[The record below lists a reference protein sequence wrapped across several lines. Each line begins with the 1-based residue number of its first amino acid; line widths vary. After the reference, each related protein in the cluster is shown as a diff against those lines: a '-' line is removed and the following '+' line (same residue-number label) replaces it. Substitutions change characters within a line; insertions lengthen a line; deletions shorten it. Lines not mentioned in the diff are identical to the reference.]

1 VGRIGP
7 VAAIPKHSDENALQ
21 SYERLRLA
29 LGASSACIWDRDT
42 RTDEVF
48 LSDGWATLIGA
59 PPGET
64 RTTLQA
70 LIAMVHPE
78 DIDASIALATEA
90 VKGLRDEYVIEHRV
104 RTCAGDW
111 RWIMSRGRVTERGAD
126 GRALRLSGINIDI
139 HGRKAAELA
148 LAESEARY
156 RSLIALSQHT
166 YWETDTEHRLAGVG
180 DEAAI
185 VAALPVAEQVRKCF
199 WDAPSSIPDEAGWRE
214 LRLKFDRHEP
224 FQHFEVSRPMDGGG
238 ERHSV
243 LSGEPRFD
251 HGGRFLGY
259 RGFSRDVTERVIAA
273 RRAREAYDRVR
284 AAIENLDEVVA
295 LTDAEDRFVMVNRAF
310 LKMSGVI
317 AGFTRPGWT
326 YEQYLRAGIASGNI
340 VGAIGREEAWLEER
354 FALRRKASQQM
365 ELQLASGQ
373 WLLLRDQKLADGGTI
388 TWGLDIS
395 DRKRAEEALATS
407 EARFRAV
414 FERSNAGIAM
424 WGVDGIYI
432 AANTA
437 YCELVGY
444 SADEL
449 VGKIAAGELRL
460 PGDDEGFDLTGRMV
474 RGEVAFTSRDRRYR
488 RRDGGEVWGR
498 TTVAAVKGNDGMPE
512 HFVSVVIDITEAR
525 KVRERNERIN
535 IELEER
541 VAERTVELRGALKEL
556 DAFAYSV
563 SHDLRAPVGAVSG
576 LAHLLRSAE
585 APRLSDD
592 GRRLLGMIEGNAERM
607 VGLIDG
613 LLRLSQ
619 LGRGAIKRVPLSM
632 ADLARDVL
640 RDVADGARA
649 EIRLGRLPGCDGDSM
664 ILRQVWANLIGNALK
679 YSRTRAAARV
689 DIGWDA
695 ERNAYFVRDNGVGFD
710 MQYASK
716 LFGAF
721 ERLHG
726 ESEFEGSGIGLAIV
740 QRILERHGG
749 KIWAEAAP
757 DCGATFWFSV
767 PAGAS
772 AKKR

>member
-1 VGRIGP
+1 MNKAGRDDARQP
-7 VAAIPKHSDENALQ
+7 
-21 SYERLRLA
+21 YERLRLA
-29 LGASSACIWDRDT
+29 LGASSACVWERDT

-48 LSDGWATLIGA
+48 LSEGWAALIGA

-78 DIDASIALATEA
+78 DVEASVGMATEA
-90 VKGLRDEYVIEHRV
+90 VKGLRDEYAVEHRV
-104 RTCAGDW
+104 RTLAGDW
-111 RWIMSRGRVTERGAD
+111 RWILSRGRVTERGAN
-126 GRALRLSGINIDI
+126 GRALRLSGINVDV
-139 HGRKAAELA
+139 HGRKTAELA

-166 YWETDTEHRLAGVG
+166 YWETDAVHRLVGAG
-180 DEAAI
+180 ERSAI
-185 VAALPVAEQVRKCF
+185 VAALPMAEQIGKSF
-199 WDAPSSIPDEAGWRE
+199 WDAPSTIPDEAGWRR
-214 LRLKFDRHEP
+214 LRQKFDRREA
-224 FQHFEVSRPMDGGG
+224 FTHFEVSRRVSGGG
-238 ERHSV
+238 ECHHV

-251 HGGRFLGY
+251 QGGRFLGY
-259 RGFSRDVTERVIAA
+259 RGFSRDVTDRVVAA
-273 RRAREAYDRVR
+273 RGAREAYERVR

-317 AGFTRPGWT
+317 AEFAQPGWT
-326 YEQYLRAGIASGNI
+326 YEQYLRAGIAAGNI
-340 VGAIGREEAWLEER
+340 VAAIGREDAWLAER
-354 FALRRKASQQM
+354 MELRRKASQQM
-365 ELQLASGQ
+365 ELHLSTGQ

-424 WGVDGIYI
+424 WGVDGRFL
-432 AANTA
+432 AVNNA
-437 YCELVGY
+437 YCDFVGY
-444 SADEL
+444 AADEL
-449 VGKIAAGELRL
+449 VGKMAAGELRL
-460 PGDDEGFDLTGRMV
+460 PGDDEGFDMTGRMV
-474 RGEVAFTSRDRRYR
+474 RGEIAVTSRDRRYR
-488 RRDGGEVWGR
+488 RRDGSVVWGR
-498 TTVAAVKGNDGMPE
+498 TTVAAVKGNDGVPE

-525 KVRERNERIN
+525 KARERNERLN
-535 IELEER
+535 VELEER
-541 VAERTVELRGALKEL
+541 VAERTVELRSALKEL

-576 LAHLLRSAE
+576 IAHLLRTGE
-585 APRLSDD
+585 AARLSDD
-592 GRRLLGMIEGNAERM
+592 GKRLLGMIEGNAERM

-619 LGRGAIKRVPLSM
+619 LGRGTIRRIPLSM
-632 ADLARDVL
+632 DELARDVL
-640 RDVADGARA
+640 RDVAGGARA
-649 EIRLGRLPGCDGDSM
+649 DIRIAELPGCDGDPA

-679 YSRTRAAARV
+679 YSRTREAARV
-689 DIGWDA
+689 EIGWD
-695 ERNAYFVRDNGVGFD
+695 EQCQAYYVRDNGVGFD

-726 ESEFEGSGIGLAIV
+726 EAEFEGSGIGLAIV

-749 KIWAEAAP
+749 RIWADAAP
-757 DCGATFWFSV
+757 ERGATFWFTV
-767 PAGAS
+767 PAAVS
-772 AKKR
+772 ARPR

>member
-1 VGRIGP
+1 MDKSEESARQW
-7 VAAIPKHSDENALQ
+7 N
-21 SYERLRLA
+21 ERLRLA
-29 LGASSACIWDRDT
+29 LGASSACVWERDT

-48 LSDGWATLIGA
+48 LSEGWAAITGA

-64 RTTLQA
+64 RTTLPA
-70 LIAMVHPE
+70 LIATVHAE
-78 DIDASIALATEA
+78 DVEASVRMATEA
-90 VKGLRDEYVIEHRV
+90 VKGLREEYVVEHRV
-104 RTCAGDW
+104 RTVAGEW
-111 RWIMSRGRVTERGAD
+111 RWILSRGRVTERGAD

-139 HGRKAAELA
+139 HARKVAELA

-156 RSLIALSQHT
+156 RSLIVLSQHT
-166 YWETDTEHRLAGVG
+166 YWETDAGHRLARTGDASALVG
-180 DEAAI
+180 
-185 VAALPVAEQVRKCF
+185 ALPAAEQVGKSF
-199 WDAPSSIPDEAGWRE
+199 WDAPSTIPDEAGWRE
-214 LRLKFDRHEP
+214 LRLKFDRREP
-224 FQHFEVSRPMDGGG
+224 FQHFEVSRRMSGGG

-251 HGGRFLGY
+251 PGGRFLGY

-310 LKMSGVI
+310 LTVSGEI
-317 AGFTRPGWT
+317 ADFAQPGWT
-326 YEQYLRAGIASGNI
+326 YEQYLRAGIAAGRF
-340 VGAIGREEAWLEER
+340 VGAIGREEEWIGER
-354 FALRRKASQQM
+354 MALRRKGGQHI
-365 ELQLASGQ
+365 ELQLSSGQ

-388 TWGLDIS
+388 TWGLDIT

-424 WGVDGIYI
+424 WAVDGIYL

-437 YCELVGY
+437 YCEFVGY
-444 SADEL
+444 ASEEL
-449 VGKIAAGELRL
+449 VGKVAAGELRL
-460 PGDDEGFDLTGRMV
+460 PGDDENFDLTGRMV
-474 RGEVAFTSRDRRYR
+474 RGEVAFSSRDRRYL

-525 KVRERNERIN
+525 KARERNERIN
-535 IELEER
+535 VELEER
-541 VAERTVELRGALKEL
+541 VAERTVELRSALKEL

-576 LAHLLRSAE
+576 LAHLLRTGE

-607 VGLIDG
+607 VGLIEG

-619 LGRGAIKRVPLSM
+619 LSRGAIHRVPLSM
-632 ADLARDVL
+632 EDLARDVL
-640 RDVADGARA
+640 RDIAGAARA
-649 EIRLGRLPGCDGDSM
+649 EIVVGKLPECDGDPA

-689 DIGWDA
+689 EVGWDA
-695 ERNAYFVRDNGVGFD
+695 QKKAYFVRDNGVGFD
-710 MQYASK
+710 MQYAAK

-726 ESEFEGSGIGLAIV
+726 EAEFEGSGIGLAIV

-749 KIWAEAAP
+749 KIWADAAP
-757 DCGATFWFSV
+757 DRGATFWFSV
-767 PAGAS
+767 PTAAS

>member
-1 VGRIGP
+1 MAVLLMQP
-7 VAAIPKHSDENALQ
+7 EENA
-21 SYERLRLA
+21 
-29 LGASSACIWDRDT
+29 
-42 RTDEVF
+42 
-48 LSDGWATLIGA
+48 
-59 PPGET
+59 
-64 RTTLQA
+64 
-70 LIAMVHPE
+70 
-78 DIDASIALATEA
+78 
-90 VKGLRDEYVIEHRV
+90 
-104 RTCAGDW
+104 
-111 RWIMSRGRVTERGAD
+111 
-126 GRALRLSGINIDI
+126 
-139 HGRKAAELA
+139 RKTAELA

-166 YWETDTEHRLAGVG
+166 YWETDTAHRLTATG
-180 DEAAI
+180 DAAAI
-185 VAALPVAEQVRKCF
+185 VGALPVAEQAGKRF
-199 WDAPSSIPDEAGWRE
+199 WDTPSTIPDEAGWRA
-214 LRLKFDRHEP
+214 LRLDFERQAP
-224 FQHFEVSRPMDGGG
+224 FRHFEVSRRTAGGG
-238 ERHSV
+238 ERHHV

-251 HGGRFLGY
+251 QGGRFLGY
-259 RGFSRDVTERVIAA
+259 RGFSRDVTDRVIDA
-273 RRAREAYDRVR
+273 RRARAAYDRLR

-310 LKMSGVI
+310 LKMSG
-317 AGFTRPGWT
+317 ATADFARPGWT
-326 YEQYLRAGIASGNI
+326 YEQYLRAGIAVGNI

-354 FALRRKASQQM
+354 LASRRKASQRM
-365 ELQLASGQ
+365 ELQLAGGQ

-407 EARFRAV
+407 EAHFRTV

-424 WGVDGIYI
+424 WAVDGKYL
-432 AANTA
+432 AANGA
-437 YCELVGY
+437 YCEFIGY
-444 SADEL
+444 TAEEL
-449 VGKIAAGELRL
+449 VGKLTAGALRL

-488 RRDGGEVWGR
+488 RRDGSEVWGR
-498 TTVAAVKGNDGMPE
+498 TTVAAVKGNDGMPQ

-525 KVRERNERIN
+525 QARERNERLN
-535 IELEER
+535 VELEER
-541 VAERTVELRGALKEL
+541 VAERTFELRSALKEL

-576 LAHLLRSAE
+576 IAHLLRTGEAE
-585 APRLSDD
+585 RLSDD
-592 GRRLLGMIEGNAERM
+592 GKRLLGMIEGNAERM

-619 LGRGAIKRVPLSM
+619 LGRGAIHRVPLSM
-632 ADLARDVL
+632 EELARDVL
-640 RDVADGARA
+640 RDVAGETRA
-649 EIRLGRLPGCDGDSM
+649 DIRIGRLPECDGDPA
-664 ILRQVWANLIGNALK
+664 ILRQVWVNLIGNALK

-695 ERNAYFVRDNGVGFD
+695 PKKAYFVRDNGVGFD

-749 KIWAEAAP
+749 KIWADAAP
-757 DCGATFWFSV
+757 DRGATFWFSV
-767 PAGAS
+767 PAAAS

>member
-1 VGRIGP
+1 MQAKER
-7 VAAIPKHSDENALQ
+7 ARQWS
-21 SYERLRLA
+21 ERLRDA
-29 LGASSACIWDRDT
+29 LGASSACIWERDT
-42 RTDEVF
+42 RTDEVI
-48 LSDGWATLIGA
+48 LTEGWATLIGA

-64 RTTLQA
+64 RTTLGA

-78 DIDASIALATEA
+78 DLDAAVGIATET
-90 VKGLRDEYVIEHRV
+90 VKGLRNEYAVEHRV
-104 RTCAGDW
+104 RTVAGDW
-111 RWIMSRGRVTERGAD
+111 RWILSRGRVTERGAD
-126 GRALRLSGINIDI
+126 GRALRLSGINLDI
-139 HGRKAAELA
+139 HGRKTAELA

-156 RSLIALSQHT
+156 RSLVALSQYT
-166 YWETDTEHRLAGVG
+166 YWETDTAHRLTGAG
-180 DEAAI
+180 DASAI
-185 VAALPVAEQVRKCF
+185 VAALPVTEQLGRCF
-199 WDAPSSIPDEAGWRE
+199 WDAPSTIPDEAGWQA
-214 LRLKFDRHEP
+214 LRLNFEQREP
-224 FQHFEVSRPMDGGG
+224 FRHFEVSRRTSGGG
-238 ERHSV
+238 ERHHV
-243 LSGEPRFD
+243 LSGEARFD
-251 HGGRFLGY
+251 ERGHFLGY
-259 RGFSRDVTERVIAA
+259 RGFSRDVTDRVIEA
-273 RRAREAYDRVR
+273 RRARAAYDRLR
-284 AAIENLDEVVA
+284 AAIENLDEIVA

-310 LKMSGVI
+310 LKMSGPI
-317 AGFTRPGWT
+317 ADFARPGWT
-326 YEQYLRAGIASGNI
+326 YEQYLRAGIAVGNI
-340 VGAIGREEAWLEER
+340 VAAIGREEAWIQER
-354 FALRRKASQQM
+354 LALRSKASQQM
-365 ELQLASGQ
+365 ELQLAGGQ

-424 WGVDGIYI
+424 WAVDGKYI

-437 YCELVGY
+437 YCDFVGY
-444 SADEL
+444 TADQL
-449 VGKIAAGELRL
+449 VGKVAAGDLRL

-512 HFVSVVIDITEAR
+512 HFISVVIDITEAR
-525 KVRERNERIN
+525 KARERNERIN
-535 IELEER
+535 VELEER
-541 VAERTVELRGALKEL
+541 VAERTVELRSALKEI

-576 LAHLLRSAE
+576 LAHLLRTGE
-585 APRLSDD
+585 AARLSDD
-592 GRRLLGMIEGNAERM
+592 GKRLLGMIEGNAERM
-607 VGLIDG
+607 VSLIDG

-619 LGRGAIKRVPLSM
+619 LGRGAIHRVPLSM
-632 ADLARDVL
+632 EELVRDVL
-640 RDVADGARA
+640 RDVAAGSRA
-649 EIRLGRLPGCDGDSM
+649 EIHVGMLPGCDGDPA

-679 YSRTRAAARV
+679 YSRTRDAARV

-695 ERNAYFVRDNGVGFD
+695 QKKAYFVRDNGVGFD
-710 MQYASK
+710 MQYAAK

-749 KIWAEAAP
+749 KIWADAAL
-757 DCGATFWFSV
+757 DRGATFWFSV
-767 PAGAS
+767 PAPGT